1 MKLEIFVPD
10 DLLTSMSE
18 EEIKTKIEDFIK
30 ELSFEQKLKLISLQ
44 LKSAFPDEADYWREV
59 REAKRKAWDIYE
71 RVFGF

>member
-1 MKLEIFVPD
+1 
-10 DLLTSMSE
+10 
-18 EEIKTKIEDFIK
+18 
-30 ELSFEQKLKLISLQ
+30 LISLQ